1 MGRLVWEMDG
11 SVLYIFRS
19 RHSTAGGKGVE
30 NGVVFLPGKLASF
43 HPTQSEL
50 IVEKRK
56 EEGFIIYGKLS
67 LFMRRKEEKRANRR
81 FFFLWKKEKRC
92 AQAQNRFPKKILFLK
107 KDIRQ
112 TCMQKRAE
120 LTSVLKKSEFFF
132 SQTHSRAPPRKRRK
146 KFQPRPRAY
155 FPPVVEVKTKA

>member
-1 MGRLVWEMDG
+1 M
-11 SVLYIFRS
+11 
-19 RHSTAGGKGVE
+19 E
-30 NGVVFLPGKLASF
+30 NGAVFLPGKLTSF

-67 LFMRRKEEKRANRR
+67 LFMRREEEKRANRR
-81 FFFLWKKEKRC
+81 FFFFERRKKDGHKRKTDSK
-92 AQAQNRFPKKILFLK
+92 RFFFLK

-112 TCMQKRAE
+112 TSMQKRAE
-120 LTSVLKKSEFFF
+120 LTSVPKELEFFLRKLTHALLPEKEKKSFNPA
-132 SQTHSRAPPRKRRK
+132 HALI
-146 KFQPRPRAY
+146 